1 MSGNSRKFST
11 TAVAVLVL
19 AAISTL
25 DARCA
30 DVAKPSPYK
39 IVKVYSDGDAFWDHG
54 TFDEDSKRL
63 FLGRENGITTIDA
76 LTGKLTDRL
85 LAGKQVHKIV
95 LLPGDRAIATEG
107 GNADAIVF
115 ERDTGK
121 VLKRIPTGKKPDAAT
136 LDSVTNTVVIMDGIS
151 QDAVFVDA
159 TSLNVLGRL
168 KFDGEPETPVPDGK
182 GHVLS
187 PIADKSKINLI
198 DVKQRKIL
206 KTYALPDCADASGLD
221 LDPLTGVLLV
231 ACANQK
237 ALTLKVETGEVL
249 GSTAIDKYPDG
260 IVFDRVRDVF
270 YVPCFVPGTLDV
282 LAEEKNG
289 APLRTVSMPIA
300 PGVHTEGLDA
310 AGGRLYLP
318 AGQVIIP
325 KTKGGRPTVAH
336 GTFKIFV
343 VDVSK

>member
-1 MSGNSRKFST
+1 MKGSSIILS
-11 TAVAVLVL
+11 AVLSLVVAL
-19 AAISTL
+19 AATPAIAQS
-25 DARCA
+25 AEPGKERHA
-30 DVAKPSPYK
+30 YK
-39 IVKVYSDGDAFWDHG
+39 IVKIYSDGDAFWDHG
-54 TFDEDSKRL
+54 TFDDVSKRL
-63 FLGRENGITTIDA
+63 YLGRENGITTIDTQ
-76 LTGKLTDRL
+76 TGKLTDRL
-85 LAGKQVHKIV
+85 LEGKQVHRIV
-95 LLPGDRAIATEG
+95 LLPGGRAIATEG
-107 GNADAIVF
+107 GGADAIVF

-136 LDSVTNTVVIMDGIS
+136 LDSTTNTVVIMDGIS
-151 QDAVFVDA
+151 RDAVFVDA
-159 TSLNVLGRL
+159 TSLKVLGRL

-182 GHVLS
+182 GHVFS

-198 DVKQRKIL
+198 DVKTRKIL
-206 KTYALPDCADASGLD
+206 KTYALPDCTDASGLD

-237 ALTLKVETGEVL
+237 ALTLKAETGEIL

-282 LAEEKNG
+282 LAEGKNG
-289 APLRTVSMPIA
+289 APVQALSMPIA

-310 AGGRLYLP
+310 ETGKLYLP
-318 AGQVIIP
+318 AGQIILP
-325 KTKGGRPTVAH
+325 KAKGGRPSVAH

-343 VDVSK
+343 VDVNG